1 MDSKPGWKQGI
12 PLNDSVYIHGTSEEE
27 QRRLSLMN
35 DVLLN
40 NAELREMT
48 LRGDERIIDF
58 ASGLGQFARA
68 MARAVPRGH
77 VVGIERDENQLAE
90 AQKLA
95 ASDKAKVEF
104 RRGDVLA
111 LELPREEW
119 GTYDIAHA
127 RFILEHVRE
136 PLKVVQAMVKTV
148 KPGGR
153 IILADD
159 DHDVMRL
166 WPEPPGFNDLWRA
179 YMRTYDRIGND
190 PFVGR
195 RLVELLHRAGA
206 EPRRNTWIFFGGCA
220 GMENFDILTANM
232 ISIVRGARDAI
243 LSMSLFERN
252 AFERVVREYETW
264 AQRPDAA
271 MWFGVAWAEGARP

>member
-1 MDSKPGWKQGI
+1 
-12 PLNDSVYIHGTSEEE
+12 
-27 QRRLSLMN
+27 
-35 DVLLN
+35 
-40 NAELREMT
+40 
-48 LRGDERIIDF
+48 
-58 ASGLGQFARA
+58 
-68 MARAVPRGH
+68 
-77 VVGIERDENQLAE
+77 
-90 AQKLA
+90 
-95 ASDKAKVEF
+95 
-104 RRGDVLA
+104 
-111 LELPREEW
+111 
-119 GTYDIAHA
+119 
-127 RFILEHVRE
+127 
-136 PLKVVQAMVKTV
+136 MVKTV